1 MKNTV
6 PCVLAAVTLM
16 PGCAAYQKAE
26 LHPINQPAGSN
37 AVPMTCELLRTA
49 PGTGAGWCKASD
61 GAVYKIR
68 IYDVEFDN
76 PGGLY

>member
-6 PCVLAAVTLM
+6 PGALAVVMLI

-26 LHPINQPAGSN
+26 LHPITQPAESN
-37 AVPMTCELLRTA
+37 AVPMTCELLRTT
-49 PGTGAGWCKASD
+49 PGTGAGWCKASN
-61 GAVYKIR
+61 GAVYRIQ
-68 IYDVEFDN
+68 IYDVKFDN